1 MSQAG
6 AKGSVSVELVH
17 EALQTA
23 LLRNFDIGEVLKFS
37 GLDPEILRSSKA
49 RISAEKYARL
59 WIGLADLMDDEF
71 FGLDSHGMRRGSFS
85 LMTRAAVSSAN
96 LEHALRR
103 TLRFLHATLDDFHGE
118 LVVDGDVAKIKI
130 HDGGTMRRLFAYG
143 TFFIL
148 VHGLACWL
156 VHRRIVLKEL
166 KFRCSSPRDDS
177 HYRTRFCDQIFFNSE
192 ETSISFLRKDLE
204 LKVVETQASVES
216 FLAEAPANLLVK
228 YRNDASTTA
237 KVRRYLRNLNPR
249 DWPELERLATKLNL
263 SGTTMQRRLHQEGMS
278 YQVLKDD
285 LRRDIAI
292 DLLSDP
298 TTTVADVAHRVGFQE
313 TSAFHRAFKKWTGLS
328 PGAYRTAER
337 GT

>member
-1 MSQAG
+1 MAQAG

-17 EALQTA
+17 EALQAA
-23 LLRNFDIGEVLKFS
+23 LLRNIDINNAFKFS
-37 GLDPEILRSSKA
+37 GIDPEILKSSKA
-49 RISAEKYARL
+49 RISSEKYARL

-85 LMTRAAVSSAN
+85 LMARAAVSTAN

-103 TLRFLHATLDDFHGE
+103 ILRFLHATLDDFHGE
-118 LVVDGDVAKIKI
+118 LVVNGDVATIKI

-166 KFRCSSPRDDS
+166 KFRCSPPRDDS
-177 HYRTRFCDQIFFNSE
+177 HYRTRFCDQLSFNAE
-192 ETSISFLRKDLE
+192 ETSICFLRKDLE

-216 FLAEAPANLLVK
+216 FLADAPANLLVK

-237 KVRRYLRNLNPR
+237 KVRRFLRNLHPR
-249 DWPELERLATKLNL
+249 DWPELERLAAELNM
-263 SGTTMQRRLHQEGMS
+263 SGTTMQRRMQQEGMS

-292 DLLSDP
+292 DLLSDAA
-298 TTTVADVAHRVGFQE
+298 TTVADVAHRIGFQE

-337 GT
+337 SF